1 MTPPYYA
8 DDQVTLYLGDCREIV
23 RELSPESVDLIVTDP
38 PYGMNYDSGWSGATV
53 HLDGTRLCL
62 RMYRELLPLLAR
74 VMRNDSHLYWF
85 TRWDVWPDAYDA
97 IAPHIPVRNALICD
111 KGHPG
116 MGNLEVYGY
125 SYEMA
130 VFASKG
136 HRKLNGGRPNSVF
149 RMRSVPIAQR
159 YHPTEKPVGLLSD
172 WISRSSAVD
181 ETVLDPFAGSG
192 STLVAARNLGR
203 RAIGVEIEERYCEMA
218 ARRLAQEP
226 LPFAHQ
232 ASQESA

>member
-1 MTPPYYA
+1 MTLYASAPYYS
-8 DDQVTLYLGDCREIV
+8 DDLVQLYHGDCREVV
-23 RELSPESVDLIVTDP
+23 RDLPAESIDLVVTDP
-38 PYGMNYDSGWSGATV
+38 PYGMNYDSGYSGATV

-62 RMYRELLPLLAR
+62 RMYRELLPLISR
-74 VMRNDSHLYWF
+74 TMRPNSHLYWF

-149 RMRSVPIAQR
+149 RMTPVPHGR
-159 YHPTEKPVGLLSD
+159 RVHPTEKPIGLLTD
-172 WISRSSAVD
+172 WITRSSNTD

-192 STLVAARNLGR
+192 TTLVAARNIGR
-203 RAIGVEIEERYCEMA
+203 RAIGVEIDERYCEAAA
-218 ARRLAQEP
+218 ARL
-226 LPFAHQ
+226 
-232 ASQESA
+232 SADVLDFGAAV

>member
-1 MTPPYYA
+1 
-8 DDQVTLYLGDCREIV
+8 VTLYHGDCREIV
-23 RELSPESVDLIVTDP
+23 RDLPAGSVHMVLTDP

-62 RMYRELLPLLAR
+62 RMYRELLPLLSRTMHDNA
-74 VMRNDSHLYWF
+74 HLYWF

-97 IAPHIPVRNALICD
+97 IAPHVPVRNALICD

-125 SYEMA
+125 SYEMV

-149 RMRSVPIAQR
+149 KMTPVPVAQR
-159 YHPTEKPVGLLSD
+159 VHPTEKPVGLLSA
-172 WISRSSAVD
+172 WIARSSNIG
-181 ETVLDPFAGSG
+181 ETVLDPFVGGG

-203 RAIGVEIEERYCEMA
+203 SAVGIEIDERYCEVA
-218 ARRLAQEP
+218 AKRLAQGVFDLEG
-226 LPFAHQ
+226 
-232 ASQESA
+232 AS